1 MPNSLL
7 PPNATPLE
15 RAFELSAA
23 ERLEAIDLPLDRLKD
38 PRTCPA
44 ELLPFLA
51 WEWNTSRWETDW
63 SEAEKRDVVADAI
76 RINRI
81 KGSRACVEEV
91 MARHDALAFLVEWWE
106 EQPRGEPG
114 TFTVFL
120 PLDGAGGVRATPAF
134 ARAIIEDVIRHKPL
148 SAHFIFAYPLAL
160 AARIGAIGAVRTT
173 LFGRLDMALDP
184 NETQPWDDYLA
195 TEIGEPIETEAG
207 ALLEIA

>member
-23 ERLEAIDLPLDRLKD
+23 DRLEAIDLPLDRLKD

-51 WEWNTSRWETDW
+51 WEWNTSRWEADW

-76 RINRI
+76 RIARI

-91 MARHDALAFLVEWWE
+91 MARHDALAYLVEWWE

-120 PLDGAGGVRATPAF
+120 PLDAAGGVRATPDF

-148 SAHFIFAYPLAL
+148 SAHFIFAYRLPL
-160 AARIGAIGAVRTT
+160 AARIGAVAAVRAT
-173 LFGRLDMALDP
+173 LFGRLDMAMLDDRSRD
-184 NETQPWDDYLA
+184 WDNFLT
-195 TEIGEPIETEAG
+195 TEIGEPLETEDG